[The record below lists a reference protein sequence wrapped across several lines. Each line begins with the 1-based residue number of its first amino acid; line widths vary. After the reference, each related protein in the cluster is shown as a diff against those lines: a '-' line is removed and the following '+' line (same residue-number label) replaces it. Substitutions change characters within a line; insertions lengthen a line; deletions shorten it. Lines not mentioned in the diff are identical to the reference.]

1 MTTPLP
7 PHAPKLPSRK
17 VGAILATAMLA
28 VGIALGALIGPGP
41 SDSLA
46 SNSRAAA
53 IGRVLALLALG
64 SGTSSGGNLALSSG
78 AATPPASA
86 PQPTPSTTSEA
97 TAGGG
102 GASSETGS
110 ASPTPSHSSTSSPSS
125 RATSPT
131 SSTTPAA
138 GGEEASEKTSKT
150 KPLPPIADAW
160 VIELPYGASLENAL
174 KQSAAAPYLDG
185 QLKSEGT
192 ALSNYSSLAA
202 AQLAGAATL
211 LSGQVGASV
220 TTVAPP
226 PCGASAAAGAAP
238 GTTSSA
244 AAGAAPGTTSSP
256 AAGTSAPSQPAA
268 ATPCPSG
275 EPAGVQSADAFLQE
289 VVPKIEASAAYKEH
303 GLIVVTFGTAG
314 QQEASSGATTSPPA
328 SASEGVAYPAGSI
341 TNTLTAAGVPAGA
354 LLLSPF
360 LSHVGGRS
368 ASAFNPLAPR
378 ESLEALFRAKAPS

>member
-1 MTTPLP
+1 MTSPSSP
-7 PHAPKLPSRK
+7 QAPKLPSRR

-41 SDSLA
+41 ADSLA
-46 SNSRAAA
+46 SSSRAAA

-78 AATPPASA
+78 AASPPASTPQPTPPAS
-86 PQPTPSTTSEA
+86 SEA
-97 TAGGG
+97 AAGGG
-102 GASSETGS
+102 GASSEAGS
-110 ASPTPSHSSTSSPSS
+110 ASSTPSHSSTSSPSS
-125 RATSPT
+125 RTTSPT
-131 SSTTPAA
+131 SSTAPAA
-138 GGEEASEKTSKT
+138 GGEEENEKTSKT

-160 VIELPYGASLENAL
+160 VIELPYGTSLENAL
-174 KQSAAAPYLDG
+174 KQSATAPYLDG
-185 QLKSEGT
+185 QLKREGT
-192 ALSNYSSLAA
+192 VLSGYSSLAA

-226 PCGASAAAGAAP
+226 PCSASAAAEA
-238 GTTSSA
+238 T
-244 AAGAAPGTTSSP
+244 PGTTSSP
-256 AAGTSAPSQPAA
+256 TAGASPNQPAA
-268 ATPCPSG
+268 AAPCPSG
-275 EPAGVQSADAFLQE
+275 EPAGVQAADAYLQE

-303 GLIVVTFGTAG
+303 GLIVVTFGAAG
-314 QQEASSGATTSPPA
+314 QQGASPSTTTSPPA
-328 SASEGVAYPAGSI
+328 SPSEGVAYPAGSI
-341 TNTLTAAGVPAGA
+341 TSTLTAAGTPAGA

-368 ASAFNPLAPR
+368 ANAFNPLAPH

>member
-1 MTTPLP
+1 M
-7 PHAPKLPSRK
+7 PSRRTS
-17 VGAILATAMLA
+17 AILATAMLA

-41 SDSLA
+41 ADSLA
-46 SNSRAAA
+46 SSSRAAA

-78 AATPPASA
+78 AATPPAST

-97 TAGGG
+97 TAGSGAGSSAGSG
-102 GASSETGS
+102 GAAGTS
-110 ASPTPSHSSTSSPSS
+110 ASPSHPSTSPSS
-125 RATSPT
+125 SKVSPT

-138 GGEEASEKTSKT
+138 GGEEESEKKSKT

-160 VIELPYGASLENAL
+160 VIELPYGSSLENAL
-174 KQSAAAPYLDG
+174 KQSTAAPYLDG
-185 QLKSEGT
+185 QLKGAGT
-192 ALSNYSSLAA
+192 VLSGYSSLAA

-226 PCGASAAAGAAP
+226 PCGTSAAAGAA
-238 GTTSSA
+238 S
-244 AAGAAPGTTSSP
+244 GATSSP
-256 AAGTSAPSQPAA
+256 ATGAPTSGAGQPAA
-268 ATPCPSG
+268 CPSG
-275 EPAGVQSADAFLQE
+275 EPAGVQAADAFLQE

-303 GLIVVTFGTAG
+303 GLIVITFGAAG
-314 QQEASSGATTSPPA
+314 QQGASSSTTTSPSA
-328 SASEGVAYPAGSI
+328 SATDGTGTEVTYPTGSI
-341 TNTLTAAGVPAGA
+341 TSTLTAAGAPAGA

-368 ASAFNPLAPR
+368 ASAFNPLAPH

>member
-1 MTTPLP
+1 MTAPLP
-7 PHAPKLPSRK
+7 PQAPKLPSRR

-41 SDSLA
+41 ADSLA
-46 SNSRAAA
+46 SSSRAATL
-53 IGRVLALLALG
+53 GRVLALLALG

-78 AATPPASA
+78 AANPPAST

-97 TAGGG
+97 TAGNGAASG
-102 GASSETGS
+102 GAGS
-110 ASPTPSHSSTSSPSS
+110 ASSTPSHSSTSSPSS
-125 RATSPT
+125 RTTSPT
-131 SSTTPAA
+131 SSTSPAA
-138 GGEEASEKTSKT
+138 GGEEEGEKTSKT

-160 VIELPYGASLENAL
+160 VIELPYGTSLENAL

-185 QLKSEGT
+185 QLKREGT
-192 ALSNYSSLAA
+192 VLSSYSSLAA

-226 PCGASAAAGAAP
+226 PCAASAAAGA
-238 GTTSSA
+238 T
-244 AAGAAPGTTSSP
+244 PGTTSSP
-256 AAGTSAPSQPAA
+256 TAGASPQPAGRGR
-268 ATPCPSG
+268 TPVPSG
-275 EPAGVQSADAFLQE
+275 EPAGVQAADAYLQE

-303 GLIVVTFGTAG
+303 GLIVVTFGAAG
-314 QQEASSGATTSPPA
+314 QQGASSSTTTSPAA

-341 TNTLTAAGVPAGA
+341 TSTLTAAGAPAGA

-368 ASAFNPLAPR
+368 ASAFNPLAPH

>member
-7 PHAPKLPSRK
+7 PQLPSRR

-41 SDSLA
+41 AASLA
-46 SNSRAAA
+46 SSSRAATL
-53 IGRVLALLALG
+53 GRVLALLALG

-78 AATPPASA
+78 VATPPAST

-97 TAGGG
+97 TAGSG
-102 GASSETGS
+102 GAGS
-110 ASPTPSHSSTSSPSS
+110 AASIPSHSSSSPSS
-125 RATSPT
+125 SKVSPT
-131 SSTTPAA
+131 SSTTPATG
-138 GGEEASEKTSKT
+138 GGEEGEKTPKT

-160 VIELPYGASLENAL
+160 VIVLPYGASIENAL
-174 KQSAAAPYLDG
+174 TQSTAAPYLVG
-185 QLKSEGT
+185 QLKGEGT
-192 ALSNYSSLAA
+192 VLSGYSSPEA

-226 PCGASAAAGAAP
+226 PCSTSATAGA
-238 GTTSSA
+238 TS
-244 AAGAAPGTTSSP
+244 GTTSSP
-256 AAGTSAPSQPAA
+256 AAGVPASGQPAA
-268 ATPCPSG
+268 GTPCPSG

-303 GLIVVTFGTAG
+303 GLIVVTFGAAG
-314 QQEASSGATTSPPA
+314 QQGTSPGTATSPSAGATDGTDT
-328 SASEGVAYPAGSI
+328 EVTYPTGSI
-341 TNTLTAAGVPAGA
+341 TSTLTAAGAPAGA

-360 LSHVGGRS
+360 LSHAGGRS
-368 ASAFNPLAPR
+368 ASAFNPLAPH
-378 ESLEALFRAKAPS
+378 ESLEALFRAKATSRARLP